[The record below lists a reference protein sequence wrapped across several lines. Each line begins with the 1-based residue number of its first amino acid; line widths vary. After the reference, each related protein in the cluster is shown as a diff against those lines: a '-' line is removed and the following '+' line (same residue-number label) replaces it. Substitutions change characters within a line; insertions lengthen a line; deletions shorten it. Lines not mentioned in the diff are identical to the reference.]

1 MQRNI
6 AYVLEKKIYQL
17 SAVSAS
23 STESNEL
30 AADPRQLYKQYKF
43 CEKQKELTD
52 KFKARVF
59 YIPFQDVSKKV
70 QKFLTKLSNFPRTCH
85 RETLQP
91 LSPPPPPNVKL
102 TFLVDKI
109 DVRGFP

>member
-17 SAVSAS
+17 SAVTAS

-59 YIPFQDVSKKV
+59 YIPFQDVSKKSSKIFNKAIEFSQDV
-70 QKFLTKLSNFPRTCH
+70 SQR
-85 RETLQP
+85 
-91 LSPPPPPNVKL
+91 NVTAAIPTPTPKR
-102 TFLVDKI
+102 KI
-109 DVRGFP
+109 DVSCG